1 MCKNWFSRYLF
12 GTAIKRNLLWSK
24 CLHPVVI
31 HPHAQSIFIEF
42 ILDSF
47 LPGCKSAFRFLPQL
61 VRFSFQ
67 LGWPVNICF
76 AKTGCCLWCNTYK
89 EPPIH
94 QTHLDIILFPKILRK
109 VVSVSLKGNNNEQ
122 NELFSPASVPRDF
135 RFRIWLYWSHSKTY
149 VRPTDLESL
158 DIFLSV

>member
-1 MCKNWFSRYLF
+1 MCKNWFFRYLF

-67 LGWPVNICF
+67 LGWSVNICF

-109 VVSVSLKGNNNEQ
+109 VVSVSLKKKKIIMNKTS
-122 NELFSPASVPRDF
+122 FSRRPQCLETSDFASNC
-135 RFRIWLYWSHSKTY
+135 
-149 VRPTDLESL
+149 TDLIPRPML
-158 DIFLSV
+158 GLLI

>member
-89 EPPIH
+89 EPPYPSNLSWH
-94 QTHLDIILFPKILRK
+94 HSFSQNTSQSGECLPQKKKIIINKT
-109 VVSVSLKGNNNEQ
+109 S
-122 NELFSPASVPRDF
+122 FSRRPQCLETSDF
-135 RFRIWLYWSHSKTY
+135 LSDC
-149 VRPTDLESL
+149 TDLIPRPML
-158 DIFLSV
+158 GLLI